1 MLPEPLSAT
10 SYVLLRSLRFELQ
23 PHIYGLFG
31 FRLSIPKRAGEGQ
44 PTFTA
49 LAARARSP
57 RWGPPRYFVASPVWL
72 LWCAVTPKGLRARM
86 ALQVSFYR
94 TLHCCLIPSVSRVL
108 ETYHTTHYL
117 HFSNHIVQ
125 DAPQHFSCFQDYYYI
140 VAVQLSIPCGC
151 YGWVG
156 SLGHAS
162 WRYYAQFAPSAP
174 HSLNDGCF

>member
-1 MLPEPLSAT
+1 MSPLLYQLSYQDTKGRGRGNRLLLPWRHELTRPGGVSPLYS
-10 SYVLLRSLRFELQ
+10 V
-23 PHIYGLFG
+23 I
-31 FRLSIPKRAGEGQ
+31 
-44 PTFTA
+44 
-49 LAARARSP
+49 SP
-57 RWGPPRYFVASPVWL
+57 AQL

-94 TLHCCLIPSVSRVL
+94 TLHYCLIPSVSHVL

-156 SLGHAS
+156 SLDHAS
-162 WRYYAQFAPSAP
+162 WRYYAQFTPSAP